1 MRKKYLS
8 ALLFGAL
15 LVTSAGTFTS
25 CKDYDD
31 DINNLQEQINT
42 IKTDLASLTETV
54 NNLDGVKTLSY
65 ADGKLIIETGKGTK
79 VEVPVPSATGVTEVK
94 LEGNVL
100 YVNGE
105 EAGKVEVGEG
115 EIVKVEV
122 KEDGKLYINDEVQD
136 LEIGSK
142 VVMVDNGNGTYTMT
156 VDGES
161 YVLPKASNGVAVSS
175 LTIVPN
181 VTFGQVTDDDGDGT
195 KKATVIAWGYNG
207 SQNQD
212 MKNWK
217 GPKGPVSANQAMVGG
232 IEIAN
237 GVVTVTPVNAE
248 LDAQELA
255 LYDSKGNKAPVKV
268 IATPNATG
276 LAVDTRASS
285 SNGKWNLSIEI
296 DDNLTKDNIYSTFH
310 SSDPAGYKLYSLYV
324 NGIAMTGYDIAI
336 KVGETGITGAATIV
350 AKVTAN
356 NDVNVTGAY
365 NNHDLAAKLP
375 AGKTTEFTVFDRY
388 AYDSYISFDGTYAD
402 KAEKYG
408 IKAEGLS
415 VIVPETAVNVTDLV
429 ATLNVMNINGTVEK
443 ETITISTTGHTTE
456 DKVTLDATQYKVTP
470 AFKEILIDLSKAL
483 EGMTTAQIEA
493 VDQLDHI
500 RFEEIKDQNN
510 FLLNTLGINTTDGTT
525 TLDGKVVF
533 LDADFNVVSSTVFAN
548 KGLKV
553 VKYAMLL
560 VENNIANDAKPG
572 DYKLEMT
579 MYDGTYTAGNSDL
592 NEVRKVTI
600 PVSVSLPTFDELF
613 PKVSSTDV
621 WANGE
626 STLRMQNG
634 MKLDY
639 TIAFNKANGAAFD
652 DKFVVEFDNVNNKN
666 VKDDIANGV
675 VTLKSDIIDQ
685 NKLISNELGTEI
697 TYKIDG
703 KDGLA
708 IKSGKFTTNVL
719 TMFEGAKLVYY
730 KDGAVLDKAQAAYTD
745 GKYIITPMDKDTNE
759 KKQGLA
765 IQFANSE
772 ESFIN
777 TAIKFNTVT
786 LNDIMP
792 NSSFAKPT
800 EGVNRVYTVDGLGEG
815 VTAGHDNDGV
825 NIGGTY
831 NGQSATLVV
840 NCWDSNNIKTSF
852 TIPFEAV
859 VK

>member
-1 MRKKYLS
+1 M
-8 ALLFGAL
+8 
-15 LVTSAGTFTS
+15 TSAGTFTS

-31 DINNLQEQINT
+31 DINNLQEQITANADA
-42 IKTDLASLTETV
+42 IKALEEL
-54 NNLDGVKTLSY
+54 VK
-65 ADGKLIIETGKGTK
+65 
-79 VEVPVPSATGVTEVK
+79 
-94 LEGNVL
+94 
-100 YVNGE
+100 
-105 EAGKVEVGEG
+105 AGKYVSGVAIEGQVITFTFSDGSTTPITIPEG
-115 EIVKVEV
+115 EKGQTVEV
-122 KEDGKLYINDEVQD
+122 KDNELYIDGEATGIKVAEAATAETGLVKAENGTWWVLGEDGEYTNTNIPVSGVTVT
-136 LEIGSK
+136 GS
-142 VVMVDNGNGTYTMT
+142 DAAGY
-156 VDGES
+156 E
-161 YVLPKASNGVAVSS
+161 
-175 LTIVPN
+175 LTIYTENGKQTVKLPTAASTISKLT
-181 VTFGQVTDDDGDGT
+181 VIEDLSFGFVSGENTDDT
-195 KKATVIAWGYNG
+195 NPILWGYG
-207 SQNQD
+207 NQTDD

-217 GPKGPVSANQAMVGG
+217 GPKGAVATNQLMIGQIGRAVAAVEVSPASVDLG
-232 IEIAN
+232 
-237 GVVTVTPVNAE
+237 
-248 LDAQELA
+248 AQELA
-255 LYDSKGNKAPVKV
+255 LYDSKGNKAPIVVKAV
-268 IATPNATG
+268 ANYDN
-276 LAVDTRASS
+276 LALDGSRAASA
-285 SNGKWNLSIEI
+285 NGKWNLVLTI
-296 DDNLTKDNIYSTFH
+296 DETVNKDNITTTFDAYDYDGALK
-310 SSDPAGYKLYSLYV
+310 SKLYALAV
-324 NGIAMTGYDIAI
+324 NGTVMTGYNIVINTNDTNSYNGTGSYSYDDNNLSLSSNDGTKGTGDITF
-336 KVGETGITGAATIV
+336 K
-350 AKVTAN
+350 
-356 NDVNVTGAY
+356 
-365 NNHDLAAKLP
+365 P
-375 AGKTTEFTVFDRY
+375 GKTITLTYSDDEC
-388 AYDSYISFDGTYAD
+388 YDSYLSFEGTMVA
-402 KAEKYG
+402 KAAALG
-408 IKAEGLS
+408 ITVEGMNITIPS
-415 VIVPETAVNVTDLV
+415 TAINLTGDLEV
-429 ATLNVMNINGTVEK
+429 TLNAISVNGHSFAK
-443 ETITISTTGHTTE
+443 TIKVKTTGATTQDQVE
-456 DKVTLDATQYKVTP
+456 LSTVNYKVTP
-470 AFKEILIDLSKAL
+470 NLTEIKVDMAKAF
-483 EGMTTAQIEA
+483 EGMTDAQIEA
-493 VDQLDHI
+493 VNLLTHI
-500 RFEEIKDQNN
+500 SFTEPLGQNN
-510 FLLNTLGINTTDGTT
+510 FLLNNVNQVSYYAANNSPITDLAGRDLRDISYIKFTVN
-525 TLDGKVVF
+525 G
-533 LDADFNVVSSTVFAN
+533 NVATDV
-548 KGLKV
+548 
-553 VKYAMLL
+553 
-560 VENNIANDAKPG
+560 KPG
-572 DYKLEMT
+572 DYKVIMT
-579 MYDGTYTAGNSDL
+579 MYNKLATDNDKS
-592 NEVRKVTI
+592 EVRKVTI

-666 VKDDIANGV
+666 VKDKIANGV

-703 KDGLA
+703 KEGLA

-786 LNDIMP
+786 LNDIIQ
-792 NSSFAKPT
+792 NSSFAKPS